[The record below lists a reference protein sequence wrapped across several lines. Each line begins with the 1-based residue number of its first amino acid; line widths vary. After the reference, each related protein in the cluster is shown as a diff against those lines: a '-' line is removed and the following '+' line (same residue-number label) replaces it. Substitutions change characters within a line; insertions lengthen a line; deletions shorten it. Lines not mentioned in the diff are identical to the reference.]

1 MTIKKEVKRFRNFML
16 SEMSGNNFDYFIRQL
31 KSEDDIRS
39 FVVQLLNN
47 SKYKFEYEYEV
58 CPGIQH
64 FGKGDIIIWLKSNI
78 CMIMEIKFFNKKRR
92 HALKKGHSSDRATKL
107 IKQTKYY
114 SACCKINNP
123 SVHVLGYC
131 LFNYEREDTIGLE
144 FIEILNNISHNHA
157 CKLLKESKC
166 GELFLE
172 KHNIKINKPVN
183 RNKNMKS
190 IREIPHNNENNNSN
204 HASQFIDSTPNV
216 SIKYIGD
223 KSDEEDDNTM
233 YDNTMYENIIIVT
246 VDFICILS
254 IIYLVLVASYLLLT
268 YL

>member
-1 MTIKKEVKRFRNFML
+1 MTITKEVKRFRNFML

-47 SKYKFEYEYEV
+47 SKYKFKYEYEV
-58 CPGIQH
+58 CPKVQH
-64 FGKGDIIIWLKSNI
+64 FGKGDIIIWLKRNI
-78 CMIMEIKFFNKKRR
+78 CMIMEIKFFNKKRM
-92 HALKKGHSSDRATKL
+92 HKLKKGHSSNRATKL

-144 FIEILNNISHNHA
+144 FIEIVNDISHNYA
-157 CKLLKESKC
+157 CKLLQESKC
-166 GELFLE
+166 GRLFLE
-172 KHNIKINKPVN
+172 THNIKINKPVN
-183 RNKNMKS
+183 QIKNMKP
-190 IREIPHNNENNNSN
+190 IPEIQYNNETNYSN
-204 HASQFIDSTPNV
+204 HTSQFIDSTPNV
-216 SIKYIGD
+216 SINYIGD
-223 KSDEEDDNTM
+223 KSDED
-233 YDNTMYENIIIVT
+233 DNTMYENIIIVT

-254 IIYLVLVASYLLLT
+254 IVYLALVTSYLLLT